1 MSSEVLTIYMLVICT
16 LKASQLRVTTETLLN
31 VAIAQQPIDCERIL
45 NTFIIT
51 KVEYRWLNY
60 C

>member
-1 MSSEVLTIYMLVICT
+1 MLVICT
-16 LKASQLRVTTETLLN
+16 LTASQLRVTTETLLN

-51 KVEYRWLNY
+51 KVEYRWLRY

>member
-1 MSSEVLTIYMLVICT
+1 MLVICT
-16 LKASQLRVTTETLLN
+16 LKALQLRVTTETLLN
-31 VAIAQQPIDCERIL
+31 VAIAQQPIDCECIL

-51 KVEYRWLNY
+51 KVEYRWLKY